1 MQGGLAQG
9 QNESAPHTKEQRAL
23 TKCYFTLASKAPSA
37 LVPFLEAIA
46 QRTISLVDS
55 GVLGYADKN
64 VICEGLLLSAARDGP
79 DLFGRVVS
87 ALVSPIRASWEKLL
101 EQLSNAEALI
111 GVMLTPFTEGQNGVP
126 HIGGNDVRSFVYYSL
141 QLLLFCA
148 RQAKS
153 CEGKGGYEVCLF
165 HHSTNHYQHFCRDFP
180 HHTTAQSR
188 ANHASYCV
196 R

>member
-1 MQGGLAQG
+1 MQGGVAQG
-9 QNESAPHTKEQRAL
+9 QNEAAPHTKEQRSL

-55 GVLGYADKN
+55 NVLGYADKN

-79 DLFGRVVS
+79 DLFGRVVA
-87 ALVSPIRASWEKLL
+87 ALVAPIRGPWEKLIEEL
-101 EQLSNAEALI
+101 PNAEALI
-111 GVMLTPFTEGQNGVP
+111 DRMLTPITEGPNGMA
-126 HIGGNDVRSFVYYSL
+126 HIGSNDARSFVYYSL

-153 CEGKGGYEVCLF
+153 CEGKGGFQVCSPSPGLP
-165 HHSTNHYQHFCRDFP
+165 SW
-180 HHTTAQSR
+180 SLG
-188 ANHASYCV
+188 SYAYIESCQ
-196 R
+196 